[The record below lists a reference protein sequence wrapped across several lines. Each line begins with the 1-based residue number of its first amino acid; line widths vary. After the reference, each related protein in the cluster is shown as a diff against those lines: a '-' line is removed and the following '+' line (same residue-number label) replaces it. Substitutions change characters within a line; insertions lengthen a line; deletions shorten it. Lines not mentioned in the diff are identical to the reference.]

1 MIISILN
8 QKGGSGKTT
17 IAVNLARGL
26 QLEGHKV
33 LIIDADSQASARDW
47 YAAGNAELT
56 PVVGIDRPTL
66 EKDIRLFNKDYDFII
81 IDGPPKLENMAIAAI
96 KCSNIVLIP
105 VQPSPYDIWATEDLV
120 DLIKARQSLAN
131 GCPKAAFIISRRIVN
146 TKLGKAIRSVLSE
159 YELPV
164 FTHGTYQRTAYAKT
178 VETGSTVLDTKPN
191 SDAAQE
197 VRAIVAELKE
207 FINDTI

>member
-17 IAVNLARGL
+17 IAVNVARGL

-47 YAAGNAELT
+47 YAAGDAELT

-96 KCSNIVLIP
+96 KCSNVVLIP

-164 FTHGTYQRTAYAKT
+164 FTYGTYQRTAYAKT
-178 VETGSTVLDTKPN
+178 VETGSTVLDAKPN

-197 VRAIVAELKE
+197 IRAIVTELKE
-207 FINDTI
+207 FINDAI